1 MSDLTRRKFL
11 SMTAGATTVS
21 AIGFPYISIAG
32 EAKQKVVVIG
42 GGSGGAIAA
51 KYIRMADPTIDV
63 TLIEQDKHYYTCFLS
78 NEVLSGDRTI
88 DSIKFGYGGL
98 DKYGVKMLHGA
109 ATEIDPIKKTVRVKV
124 ENSDDVVVNYD
135 RLIVSP
141 GVTFKWDG
149 IDGYDET
156 VAETITH
163 AWKAGTQTVT
173 LRKQLEA
180 MPDGGKVIIAP
191 PLKPFK
197 CPPGPY
203 ERASQIAMYLK
214 KHKPKSKVLIL
225 DSSQKFSKQGLF
237 TLGWKELYGYGTDNS
252 MIEWVPSDKGG
263 NVIGLDAKNMTVIAG
278 EMEDEHK
285 GDVINIIPAQVAGKI
300 ATANGLANDKGWC
313 PVNQRTFESSL
324 VKDVYVIGD
333 ACIAGK
339 MPKSAYAAN
348 SQAKVCAAS
357 IVASIQGKEMEEPS
371 YVNTCYSIVGEEFGM
386 SVAMVYKL
394 NEKDQIVGVKGA
406 GGLSAMDASPE
417 TRKREI
423 MYAHSWFK
431 NITHEMFN

>member
-21 AIGFPYISIAG
+21 ALGFPYISIAG
-32 EAKQKVVVIG
+32 AAKQKVVVIG
-42 GGSGGAIAA
+42 GGSGGTIAA

-63 TLIEQDKHYYTCFLS
+63 TLIEQDENYFTCFLS

-98 DKYGVKMLHGA
+98 DKYGVKMVHGA
-109 ATEIDPIKKTVRVKV
+109 ATEIDPVKKTVKV
-124 ENSDDVVVNYD
+124 AGGDTISYD

-141 GVTFKWDG
+141 GVAFKFDT

-156 VAETITH
+156 VAETVTH
-163 AWKAGTQTVT
+163 AWKAGPQTVT
-173 LRKQLEA
+173 LRKQIEA
-180 MPDGGKVIIAP
+180 MPDGGKVIIAAP
-191 PLKPFK
+191 PKPFK

-214 KHKPKSKVLIL
+214 KNKPKSKVIIL
-225 DSSQKFSKQGLF
+225 DASQNFSKQGLF
-237 TLGWKELYGYGTDNS
+237 TLGWTQLYGYGTDNS
-252 MIEWVPSDKGG
+252 IIEWIPSDKGG

-278 EMEDEHK
+278 EMEDAHK

-300 ATANGLANDKGWC
+300 ATANGLADDKGWC

-324 VKDVYVIGD
+324 HKDIYVIGD

-348 SQAKVCAAS
+348 SQAKVCAAAV
-357 IVASIQGKEMEEPS
+357 VAALQGKEMEEPS

-394 NEKDQIVGVKGA
+394 NEEGQIVGIDGA
-406 GGLSAMDASPE
+406 GGLSPMDASAE
-417 TRKREI
+417 DRKREI

>member
-1 MSDLTRRKFL
+1 MSDLNRRKFL
-11 SMTAGATTVS
+11 SLTAGATTVS
-21 AIGFPYISIAG
+21 ALGFPYISIAG

-42 GGSGGAIAA
+42 GGSGGTIAA

-63 TLIEQDKHYYTCFLS
+63 TLIEQDENYFTCFLS

-98 DKYGVKMLHGA
+98 DKYGVKMVHDT
-109 ATEIDPIKKTVRVKV
+109 ATEIDPIKKTVKV
-124 ENSDDVVVNYD
+124 AGGDTISYD

-141 GVTFKWDG
+141 GVAFKWDG
-149 IDGYDET
+149 IDGYDEKT
-156 VAETITH
+156 AETITH
-163 AWKAGTQTVT
+163 AWKAGPQTVT
-173 LRKQLEA
+173 LRKQIEA
-180 MPDGGKVIIAP
+180 MPDGGKVIISSP
-191 PLKPFK
+191 PKPFK

-214 KHKPKSKVLIL
+214 KNKPKSKVLIL

-237 TLGWKELYGYGTDNS
+237 TKGWTELYGYGTDNS
-252 MIEWVPSDKGG
+252 MIEWVSSDNGG
-263 NVIGLDAKNMTVIAG
+263 NITGLDAKNMTVIAG

-285 GDVINIIPAQVAGKI
+285 ADVINIIPAQVAGKV

-324 VKDVYVIGD
+324 HKDIHIIGD

-348 SQAKVCAAS
+348 SQAKVCAAAV
-357 IVASIQGKEMEEPS
+357 IAALKGTDMEEPS

-394 NEKDQIVGVKGA
+394 NADGQIVGIKGA
-406 GGLSAMDASPE
+406 GGLSAIDASPE

>member
-21 AIGFPYISIAG
+21 ALGFPYISIAG
-32 EAKQKVVVIG
+32 DAKQKVVVIG

-51 KYIRMADPTIDV
+51 KYVAMADPTIEV
-63 TLIEQDKHYYTCFLS
+63 TLIEQDKHYFTCFLS
-78 NEVLSGDRTI
+78 NEVLSGDRTL
-88 DSIKFGYGGL
+88 DSIKFGYDGL
-98 DKYGVKMLHGA
+98 GKYGIKMVHDV
-109 ATEIDPIKKTVRVKV
+109 ATEIDPVKKTVKV
-124 ENSDDVVVNYD
+124 GGGDTISYD

-141 GVTFKWDG
+141 GVAFKYDS
-149 IDGYDET
+149 IDGYDEKT
-156 VAETITH
+156 AETITH
-163 AWKAGTQTVT
+163 AWKAGPQTAT
-173 LRKQLEA
+173 LRKQIEA
-180 MPDGGKVIIAP
+180 MPDGGKVIIAAP
-191 PLKPFK
+191 PKPFR

-214 KHKPKSKVLIL
+214 REKPKSKVIIL

-237 TLGWKELYGYGTDNS
+237 TKGWTELYGYGTDNS
-252 MIEWVPSDKGG
+252 IIEWVSSDNGG
-263 NVIGLDAKNMTVIAG
+263 KVIGLDAKGMKVVAG

-285 GDVINIIPAQVAGKI
+285 ADVINIIPPQQAGKV

-313 PVNQRTFESSL
+313 PVNQRTFESDL
-324 VKDVYVIGD
+324 HKEIHVIGD

-348 SQAKVCAAS
+348 SQAKVCAAAV
-357 IVASIQGKEMEEPS
+357 VAALQGKKMEEPS
-371 YVNTCYSIVGEEFGM
+371 YVNTCYSIVGEDFGM

-394 NEKDQIVGVKGA
+394 NDKGQIVGIKGA
-406 GGLSAMDASPE
+406 GGLSPMDASKE
-417 TRKREI
+417 DRKREI
-423 MYAHSWFK
+423 LYAHSWFK